1 MQQYLFQNESE
12 YESQYVSQHEEL
24 PTEFIAEPVYEY
36 TVPVNDHVIDHVKE
50 FDFFKFLENNID
62 IQLNMFQV
70 IVFCLVTFFVTC
82 CIPRNRFGAKI
93 QKLEDTITELIEK
106 TNKFEDKIKES
117 EEEKNKLQEKCEQ
130 LENENAFLVSRLKKL
145 EEKNLIL
152 VNSLEEFITKK
163 YATHP
168 YNLRK
173 KEKVDYTSQL
183 NTSSNTS
190 TKAEEDDSDY
200 HE

>member
-1 MQQYLFQNESE
+1 MQQYLFQNESDF
-12 YESQYVSQHEEL
+12 QHVEV
-24 PTEFIAEPVYEY
+24 PSEFISEPVYEY
-36 TVPVNDHVIDHVKE
+36 TIPLNDHINDRVRA
-50 FDFFKFLENNID
+50 FDLFKFLENNID

-70 IVFCLVTFFVTC
+70 IVFCIFTFFVTC

-93 QKLEDTITELIEK
+93 QKLEDTIEELVEK
-106 TNKFEDKIKES
+106 INRFEEKIKET
-117 EEEKNKLQEKCEQ
+117 EEEKNKLQEKCNQ

-173 KEKVDYTSQL
+173 KEKVDYSSQL

-190 TKAEEDDSDY
+190 TKGEEDDSDY

>member
-12 YESQYVSQHEEL
+12 YESQHIEVPS
-24 PTEFIAEPVYEY
+24 EFNAEPDYEY
-36 TVPVNDHVIDHVKE
+36 TIPLYNPVNDLVKE
-50 FDFFKFLENNID
+50 FDIAKFLENNVD

-70 IVFCLVTFFVTC
+70 IVFCLVTFLITC
-82 CIPRNRFGAKI
+82 CIPRNRYGAKI
-93 QKLEDTITELIEK
+93 EKLEDTIGELLEK
-106 TNKFEDKIKES
+106 TNKFEEKIKES
-117 EEEKNKLQEKCEQ
+117 EEEKNKLQEKCNQ
-130 LENENAFLVSRLKKL
+130 FENENAFLVSRLKKL

-190 TKAEEDDSDY
+190 TKAEENDSDSDSEY

>member
-1 MQQYLFQNESE
+1 MHQYSFQNESE
-12 YESQYVSQHEEL
+12 
-24 PTEFIAEPVYEY
+24 FIPEPVYEY
-36 TVPVNDHVIDHVKE
+36 AVPVND
-50 FDFFKFLENNID
+50 FDIVKFLENNID

-82 CIPRNRFGAKI
+82 CIPRNRFGPKI
-93 QKLEDTITELIEK
+93 QKLEDTIAELIEES
-106 TNKFEDKIKES
+106 NKFEEMMKQS
-117 EEEKNKLQEKCEQ
+117 EEEKKKVEQKCEQ

-152 VNSLEEFITKK
+152 INSLEEFITKK

-183 NTSSNTS
+183 NNSSNTS
-190 TKAEEDDSDY
+190 TKEEDADSDY
-200 HE
+200 QE

>member
-1 MQQYLFQNESE
+1 MQQYLVQNESE
-12 YESQYVSQHEEL
+12 YESQSQYVEVPS
-24 PTEFIAEPVYEY
+24 EFNAEPVYEY
-36 TVPVNDHVIDHVKE
+36 TIPVKNYATE
-50 FDFFKFLENNID
+50 FDISKFLENNID

-70 IVFCLVTFFVTC
+70 IVFCLVTFFITC
-82 CIPRNRFGAKI
+82 CIPRNRYGSKI
-93 QKLEDTITELIEK
+93 QKLEDTIAELVEN
-106 TNKFEDKIKES
+106 TNKFEEKMKQS
-117 EEEKNKLQEKCEQ
+117 EDEKNKLQEKCEQ

-173 KEKVDYTSQL
+173 KEKVDYTAQL
-183 NTSSNTS
+183 NNTSSNSS
-190 TKAEEDDSDY
+190 TKAEDDDSEY